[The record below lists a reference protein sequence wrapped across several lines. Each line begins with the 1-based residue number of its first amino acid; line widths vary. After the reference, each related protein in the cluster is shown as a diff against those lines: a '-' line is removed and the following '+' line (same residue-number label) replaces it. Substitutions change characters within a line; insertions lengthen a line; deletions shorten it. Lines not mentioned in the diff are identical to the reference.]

1 MGKIVIELTN
11 RCNLSC
17 QHCFTGRHGG
27 DSDLPLE
34 VLQEILDNARNQGFE
49 HLCFTGGDPTV
60 HANFPEV
67 IRRTHAAG
75 YKFSFNTNGWNFPIV
90 YPKLLPYVDRL
101 SVVTFSVDG
110 ATEATHDQQRGEG
123 SYRRVL
129 KAISICMIE
138 GIPFTINMVITG
150 QNRHEIDE
158 MGLVATQLGARGLR
172 FSHLMHSPIT
182 TLKGF
187 DLTTQE
193 RKVVEAEVWNL
204 RNKYPIRIDM
214 GPGYFT
220 TSLFPCAAL
229 SLLEIN
235 VDCQGNLTKCCHLS
249 GHGDEAG
256 KDDIGGNLAEI
267 GFAAAYAR
275 IAAENEEFHQAKL
288 EYLGGGKFQ
297 DADFFPCWF
306 CSLYYDKLGW
316 LKKFKRHSWAPLMWD
331 RATAGNPTSTQA
343 DAANTLVIPLK
354 EIR

>member
-17 QHCFTGRHGG
+17 QHCFSGRHGG
-27 DSDLPLE
+27 SDDLPLE
-34 VLQEILDNARNQGFE
+34 VLQEILDNARDNGFD

-60 HANFPEV
+60 HPQFPEV

-75 YKFSFNTNGWNFPIV
+75 YKFSFNTNGWNFPIT

-110 ATEATHDQQRGEG
+110 ATEATHDKQRGEG

-187 DLTTQE
+187 DLTADQ
-193 RKVVEAEVWNL
+193 RKLVEAEVWNL

-229 SLLEIN
+229 ALLEIN
-235 VDCQGNLTKCCHLS
+235 VDSQGNLTKCCHLS
-249 GHGDEAG
+249 GHGDDAG
-256 KDDIGGNLAEI
+256 KGDIGGNLAEM
-267 GFAAAYAR
+267 GFAEAFRR
-275 IAAENEEFHQAKL
+275 ITEENQEFHQAKM
-288 EYLGGGKFQ
+288 EHLGSDQFQ
-297 DADFFPCWF
+297 DTDFFPCWF

-316 LKKFKRHSWAPLMWD
+316 LKKLKRHSWNPAMWD
-331 RATAGNPTSTQA
+331 QLKPKEPGDQLAAQAGALT
-343 DAANTLVIPLK
+343 IPLR
-354 EIR
+354 EI